1 MVELFHK
8 CSGKRFRA
16 VHAHSLFLAL
26 SGEPKQRQ
34 SNYRALF
41 DYLIEG
47 ALLEAI
53 RDATNKGLAL
63 GNERFEEEVES
74 LTGRRMTAK
83 KRGEACRLAKEGGNE
98 LMFSLL
104 QLFYVSCKIKVPLR
118 SF

>member
-1 MVELFHK
+1 M
-8 CSGKRFRA
+8 
-16 VHAHSLFLAL
+16 HAHSLFLAL

-41 DYLIEG
+41 DYRIEG

-83 KRGEACRLAKEGGNE
+83 KKGGGLSVGERGRK
-98 LMFSLL
+98 
-104 QLFYVSCKIKVPLR
+104 
-118 SF
+118 